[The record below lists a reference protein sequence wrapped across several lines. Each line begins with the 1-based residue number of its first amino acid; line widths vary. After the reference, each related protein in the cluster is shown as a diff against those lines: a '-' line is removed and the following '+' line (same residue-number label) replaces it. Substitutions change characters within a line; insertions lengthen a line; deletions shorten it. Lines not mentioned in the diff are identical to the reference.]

1 MVNMDKQSSVLTM
14 NADNIYE
21 HVFFGKVEM
30 EVEDEETILKNRQV
44 VYQMSQHIAWVNRET
59 FKN

>member
-1 MVNMDKQSSVLTM
+1 M
-14 NADNIYE
+14 NSDNIYE

-30 EVEDEETILKNRQV
+30 EVQDEETIMKNRQV

-59 FKN
+59 FKNQIRDYLDEEI

>member
-1 MVNMDKQSSVLTM
+1 MVDMEKQSSVLTM
-14 NADNIYE
+14 NSENIYE

-30 EVEDEETILKNRQV
+30 EVQDEEIILKNRQV

-59 FKN
+59 FRN